1 MNSSRARWLDILH
14 RVSIR
19 HPIPVL
25 VIAAAVTAAAAPGI
39 PKLRLRTDG
48 QALVPEQAPAVR
60 VDRAVRREFGVRDPV
75 VVLVRP
81 RGPAGIFTPRT
92 LRLVSDLTAALV
104 HLPGVDSTGVMSLA
118 TETSDRFRPRSLA
131 RYRLLEPPP
140 ETAADLDRLRGDLE
154 AFGVYTGTLVAF
166 DGAATA
172 ILVGTPW
179 GVDRT
184 ALVAAIRGAIARSDT
199 AGHDVSVIGAPVA
212 EALLGA
218 HILED
223 LGVRTG
229 PGSPGGRSGEGL
241 GMISRLKLAI
251 ARNVGLLPL
260 SIAVMALVFL
270 LCFRSLAA
278 ALLPLGEAAACLVFV
293 FGAMGWAGTPV
304 FLTMAV
310 LPVILVSMGLADE
323 IHVFH
328 SVRRHRAARPDAP
341 AAEIVR
347 AALDDMSLPVVATS
361 LTTAAGFLSFAISPL
376 PPVRAF
382 GFFTAAG
389 IVFCMLWTLT
399 VIPALL
405 TLHAP
410 RGLSPRPAPGRRDPT
425 LWLRLAMEPAR
436 HPVATLAAVAVVLA
450 LMAPGWRRIVVQDSW
465 ISGFAPD
472 SDFYRDTQYFNRH
485 FFGTHRLL
493 LVLEAER
500 VDARALVTSA
510 DLGRGE
516 LRLPGGLLGHPE
528 RAVGCSITVSR
539 RGEAAVVVH
548 AEAYRPRSWG
558 SLVES
563 ATPESG
569 RIVVR
574 TPLAHGSPAF
584 LLMPAPGETL
594 EVAIRSQPFALP
606 GVLRGVEE
614 LERFVRGQT
623 ACAVGGVLGPPDHIV
638 AAEFV
643 TSDRLPES
651 RRIPGDPERVRWLWN
666 ALTQTLGPERVRE
679 IADPTLHRGLVTVF
693 LKNANF
699 VDTARLMEAVHGFE
713 RERLAPLGIRLEF
726 AGDVAVSQA
735 LIEAIV
741 HSQVRSILGSLIGIL
756 IVTAVLFL
764 SPGWGVVCMLPAG
777 LAVAATFAAMGW
789 TGTPLGVATSMFA
802 AMVLGVGVDFAIHL
816 VEGYRQ
822 RVARGA
828 GPESAIAE
836 TLAATGPAIAAN
848 ALALALGFGLLAL
861 SRVPAN
867 ARLGAI
873 TVVSLL
879 ACVAATFLVIP
890 ALLRLGAR
898 AAIKPGKD
906 PGRR

>member
-1 MNSSRARWLDILH
+1 MNSSRARWLDFLH
-14 RVSIR
+14 RISIP

-25 VIAAAVTAAAAPGI
+25 VIAAAVTAAASPGI
-39 PKLRLRTDG
+39 LKLRLRTDG

-60 VDRAVRREFGVRDPV
+60 VDRATRREFGVRDPV

-81 RGPAGIFTPRT
+81 RDAAGIFTPRT

-104 HLPGVDSTGVMSLA
+104 HLPGVDSAGVTSLA
-118 TETSDRFRPRSLA
+118 TERSDRFRPRSLV
-131 RYRLLEPPP
+131 RYRLLDPLPGTPAE
-140 ETAADLDRLRGDLE
+140 LDRLRGDLE

-166 DGAATA
+166 DGASTA

-184 ALVAAIRGAIARSDT
+184 ALVTAIRGAIARSDT

-229 PGSPGGRSGEGL
+229 PGPSGGRSGEGL
-241 GMISRLKLAI
+241 GALSRLRIAI

-260 SIAVMALVFL
+260 SIVVMALVFL

-278 ALLPLGEAAACLVFV
+278 VLLPLGEAAACLVFV
-293 FGAMGWAGTPV
+293 FGAMGWTGTPV

-328 SVRRHRAARPDAP
+328 CYRRHRAARPDAP
-341 AAEIVR
+341 AAEVVR

-361 LTTAAGFLSFAISPL
+361 LTTAVGFLSFAFSPL

-382 GFFTAAG
+382 GVFTAAG
-389 IVFCMLWTLT
+389 IVFCMFWTLT

-405 TLHAP
+405 TLLAP
-410 RGLSPRPAPGRRDPT
+410 RGLMPPRSGGAPGGRRSA
-425 LWLRLAMEPAR
+425 LWLRLAMAPVR
-436 HPVATLAAVAVVLA
+436 RPVATLATVAVALA

-500 VDARALVTSA
+500 VDARALVTTA

-516 LRLPGGLLGHPE
+516 LRLPGGLLEHPE
-528 RAVGCSITVSR
+528 RAVGCSISVSR
-539 RGEAAVVVH
+539 RGEDAAVLH

-563 ATPESG
+563 AAPESG
-569 RIVVR
+569 RIVVK

-594 EVAIRSQPFALP
+594 EVAIRSHPLALP
-606 GVLRGVEE
+606 GVLRSVEE
-614 LERFVRGQT
+614 LERFVRSQT

-643 TSDRLPES
+643 TSDRQPEF
-651 RRIPGDPERVRWLWN
+651 RRIPDDPERVRWLWG
-666 ALTQTLGPERVRE
+666 ALEQTLGAERVRE

-699 VDTARLMEAVHGFE
+699 VDTGRLMEAVRGFE

-741 HSQVRSILGSLIGIL
+741 HSQVSSIVGSLIGIL
-756 IVTAVLFL
+756 VVTAALFL
-764 SPGWGVVCMLPAG
+764 SVGWGVVCMLPAG
-777 LAVAATFAAMGW
+777 IAVAATFAAMGW

-816 VEGYRQ
+816 VEGFRQ

-828 GPESAIAE
+828 DPDPAIGG
-836 TLAATGPAIAAN
+836 TLEGTGPAIVAN
-848 ALALALGFGLLAL
+848 ALALALGFGLLSL

-898 AAIKPGKD
+898 AA
-906 PGRR
+906 RRAR

>member
-1 MNSSRARWLDILH
+1 
-14 RVSIR
+14 
-19 HPIPVL
+19 
-25 VIAAAVTAAAAPGI
+25 
-39 PKLRLRTDG
+39 
-48 QALVPEQAPAVR
+48 
-60 VDRAVRREFGVRDPV
+60 

-81 RGPAGIFTPRT
+81 RAAADIFTLRT

-104 HLPGVDSTGVMSLA
+104 QLPGVDSAGVTSLA

-131 RYRLLEPPP
+131 RYRLLEPLP
-140 ETAADLDRLRGDLE
+140 ETAADLARLRGDLD
-154 AFGVYTGTLVAF
+154 AFGVYAGTLVAF

-184 ALVAAIRGAIARSDT
+184 ALVTAIRGAIARSDT

-229 PGSPGGRSGEGL
+229 PGSPGGRSGTGL
-241 GMISRLKLAI
+241 SALSRLRIAI

-278 ALLPLGEAAACLVFV
+278 VLLPLGEAAACLVVV
-293 FGAMGWAGTPV
+293 FGAMGWTGTPV

-328 SVRRHRAARPDAP
+328 SYRRRRAARPDAP
-341 AAEIVR
+341 AAEVVR

-361 LTTAAGFLSFAISPL
+361 LTTAVGFLSFAISPL

-382 GFFTAAG
+382 GVFTAAG
-389 IVFCMLWTLT
+389 IVFCMVWTLT

-405 TLHAP
+405 TLLAP
-410 RGLSPRPAPGRRDPT
+410 RGLTPLRSGGGPGGRS
-425 LWLRLAMEPAR
+425 WLRLAMGPWR
-436 HPVATLAAVAVVLA
+436 HPVATLAAVAAVLA
-450 LMAPGWRRIVVQDSW
+450 LTAPGWRRIVVQDSW

-500 VDARALVTSA
+500 VDARALVPAA
-510 DLGRGE
+510 DLGRDGF
-516 LRLPGGLLGHPE
+516 RLPADLVKPE
-528 RAVGCSITVSR
+528 RAVGCSIVVSR
-539 RGEAAVVVH
+539 RGDDAGAGG
-548 AEAYRPRSWG
+548 AQAYRPRSWG
-558 SLVES
+558 SLVQS
-563 ATPESG
+563 AALRDG
-569 RIVVR
+569 RLRVT
-574 TPLAHGSPAF
+574 TPLAHGSPVF
-584 LLMPAPGETL
+584 LLMPAAGETL
-594 EVAIRSQPFALP
+594 EVALRSQPLALP
-606 GVLRGVEE
+606 AVLRGIEE

-623 ACAVGGVLGPPDHIV
+623 ACAVGGVLGPPDHV
-638 AAEFV
+638 MTAEFV
-643 TSDRLPES
+643 TSDRNPEF
-651 RRIPGDPERVRWLWN
+651 RRIPDDPERVRWLWN
-666 ALTQTLGPERVRE
+666 ALGQTLGSDRLRE
-679 IADPTLHRGLVTVF
+679 IVDPTLHRGLVTVF
-693 LKNANF
+693 LRNANF
-699 VDTARLMEAVHGFE
+699 VDTGRLMQAVRGFE
-713 RERLAPLGIRLEF
+713 RERLAPLGIHLEF

-741 HSQVRSILGSLIGIL
+741 HSQVTSILGSLIGIL
-756 IVTAVLFL
+756 VVTAVLFR
-764 SPGWGVVCMLPAG
+764 SFPWGVVCMLPAG
-777 LAVAATFAAMGW
+777 LAVAATFGAMGW

-816 VEGYRQ
+816 IEGYRQ
-822 RVARGA
+822 RIARGE
-828 GPESAIAE
+828 GPEAAIGAALE
-836 TLAATGPAIAAN
+836 ATGPAIVAN

-879 ACVAATFLVIP
+879 VCVAATFLVIP
-890 ALLRLGAR
+890 ALLQLGAR
-898 AAIKPGKD
+898 
-906 PGRR
+906 GRADIDSRPS

>member
-1 MNSSRARWLDILH
+1 MNSSRARWLDFLH
-14 RVSIR
+14 RFSIR

-25 VIAAAVTAAAAPGI
+25 VIAAAVTAAASPGI
-39 PKLRLRTDG
+39 LNLRLRTDG

-60 VDRAVRREFGVRDPV
+60 LDRAVRREFGVRDPV

-81 RGPAGIFTPRT
+81 RAAAGIFTPRT

-104 HLPGVDSTGVMSLA
+104 HLPGVDSAGVTSLA
-118 TETSDRFRPRSLA
+118 TERSDRFRPRSLV
-131 RYRLLEPPP
+131 RYGLLEPLP
-140 ETAADLDRLRGDLE
+140 ETPADLDRLRGDLD
-154 AFGVYTGTLVAF
+154 AFGMYKGTLVSF
-166 DGAATA
+166 DGGSTA
-172 ILVGTPW
+172 FLVGTPW

-184 ALVAAIRGAIARSDT
+184 PLVAAIRGAIASSDT

-229 PGSPGGRSGEGL
+229 LRLPGGRSGEGL
-241 GMISRLKLAI
+241 GALSRLRLAI
-251 ARNVGLLPL
+251 ARDVGLLPL
-260 SIAVMALVFL
+260 SIALMALVFL

-278 ALLPLGEAAACLVFV
+278 VLLPLGEAAACLVVV
-293 FGAMGWAGTPV
+293 FGAMGWTGTPV

-328 SVRRHRAARPDAP
+328 CYRRHRAARPEAP
-341 AAEIVR
+341 AAEIVG

-382 GFFTAAG
+382 GVFTAVG

-405 TLHAP
+405 ALLAP
-410 RGLSPRPAPGRRDPT
+410 RGLTPPRSAGGPGERW
-425 LWLRLAMEPAR
+425 WLRLAMGPAR
-436 HPVATLAAVAVVLA
+436 HPVVTLAAVAVALA

-500 VDARALVTSA
+500 VDARALVTGA

-516 LRLPGGLLGHPE
+516 LRLPGGLLEHPE
-528 RAVGCSITVSR
+528 RAVGCSISVSR
-539 RGEAAVVVH
+539 RGEDAAVLH

-563 ATPESG
+563 VAPESG
-569 RIVVR
+569 RIVVK
-574 TPLAHGSPAF
+574 TPLTHGSPAF

-594 EVAIRSQPFALP
+594 EVAIRSQPLALP
-606 GVLRGVEE
+606 AVLRSIEE
-614 LERFVRGQT
+614 LERFVRSET
-623 ACAVGGVLGPPDHIV
+623 RYAVGGVLGPPDHIV

-643 TSDRLPES
+643 TSDRQPEF
-651 RRIPGDPERVRWLWN
+651 RRIPGDPERVRWLWG
-666 ALTQTLGPERVRE
+666 ALGQTLGPERLRE
-679 IADPTLHRGLVTVF
+679 IVDPTLHRGLVTVF

-699 VDTARLMEAVHGFE
+699 ADTERLMEAVRGFE

-756 IVTAVLFL
+756 VVTAVLFRSL
-764 SPGWGVVCMLPAG
+764 PWGVICMLPAG
-777 LAVAATFAAMGW
+777 LAVAATFGAMGW
-789 TGTPLGVATSMFA
+789 TGIPLGVATSMFA

-828 GPESAIAE
+828 DPGTATAQALE
-836 TLAATGPAIAAN
+836 ATGPAIVAN

-898 AAIKPGKD
+898 AGRPGKD
-906 PGRR
+906 SGRR